1 MCKCR
6 RHVRICIKCSHVRAN
21 IALLHTILVCEFEKE
36 CTHTHTR
43 HRIHQTCG
51 GPHLSLSLYLC
62 MCVHIRARIMLCVA
76 DISSYKAVVTVVYER
91 TNSFNVF
98 VCRFVRGR
106 TEWLRLHGTS
116 NHLINAVRQRRL
128 QVKRMWPATVTNLIT
143 STASHKRRRR
153 RVLTSIRRR
162 RRRICRLCHHH
173 CSTEYQ
179 HHRRQSYHSERK
191 ICCISSSQCPA

>member
-1 MCKCR
+1 MSPSRPDLHQMQSRPCKYR
-6 RHVRICIKCSHVRAN
+6 TAAHHIGLRIRERVY
-21 IALLHTILVCEFEKE
+21 
-36 CTHTHTR
+36 THTHTHTSSYSSDLR
-43 HRIHQTCG
+43 TS
-51 GPHLSLSLYLC
+51 LSLSLYLC

-153 RVLTSIRRR
+153 RVLTM
-162 RRRICRLCHHH
+162 
-173 CSTEYQ
+173 ST
-179 HHRRQSYHSERK
+179 
-191 ICCISSSQCPA
+191 

>member
-1 MCKCR
+1 MGRNSRSHRRRLMRVSARENVRLWAVGVHAWRFGLGWCCWRYWSADWMCKCR

-36 CTHTHTR
+36 CTHTHTHTHTR
-43 HRIHQTCG
+43 HRIHQTSA
-51 GPHLSLSLYLC
+51 PLSLSLYLC

-116 NHLINAVRQRRL
+116 NHLINAVR
-128 QVKRMWPATVTNLIT
+128 
-143 STASHKRRRR
+143 
-153 RVLTSIRRR
+153 
-162 RRRICRLCHHH
+162 
-173 CSTEYQ
+173 
-179 HHRRQSYHSERK
+179 
-191 ICCISSSQCPA
+191 